1 MTPYYFSSSPWGFR
15 FFETADYCRTL
26 KSLGLMRLCFML
38 GPQDGFPQAIK
49 GGSANANAYR
59 DIFAQEGVSALEV
72 AMLLDGSEDDVLT
85 IARLGA
91 TYLRICEVWEHTPD
105 EFQRVSQR
113 LRLLGKMSA
122 DQGLT
127 VIVENHGGLMAT
139 SEDCVRLLDAVGMD
153 NVTLN
158 YDAANFLHYG
168 GEDPLTALQ
177 AVREYVGFTHLKNVT
192 EAGFH
197 KGAFCR
203 VRDGVIDYAP
213 ILAELDSF
221 YQGCLCLEYEKPED
235 ALQGT
240 SDDLA
245 SLQAILAP

>member
-1 MTPYYFSSSPWGFR
+1 MYEFSSSPWGFR
-15 FFETADYCRTL
+15 FLETADYCHAL
-26 KSLGLMRLCFML
+26 KSLGMTCLCFML

-49 GGSANANAYR
+49 GGSLNALAYR
-59 DIFAQEGVSALEV
+59 ELFAREGVSALEV
-72 AMLLDGSEDDVLT
+72 AMLLDGTDDDVLT

-91 TYLRICEVWEHTPD
+91 TYLRICEVWEHTP
-105 EFQRVSQR
+105 EELQRVSQR
-113 LRLLGKMSA
+113 LRHLGQQA
-122 DQGLT
+122 AEHGLT

-139 SEDCVRLLDAVGMD
+139 SEDCIRLLEAVGLS

-168 GEDPLTALQ
+168 GEDPLDALK
-177 AVREYVGFTHLKNVT
+177 AVRDFVGFTHLKNVS

-197 KGAFCR
+197 KGVFCR

-213 ILAELDSF
+213 ILAELRSF

-245 SLQAILAP
+245 SLQALLTP